1 MENGILLVGTSLTK
15 GMPMIVEIGAFFDVF
30 VGVLMAGVL
39 VFQIKTTV
47 NPIIGNRNSLTKCL
61 TMFFSGAIFMLTEIS
76 NVLEC
81 GWCASMRKF
90 LYRAFAGILLLLA
103 FVGVLLPL
111 LPTVPFVLLAVFF
124 LVKSSKRDLVRVKK
138 IPYIGKILYPYIK
151 RVAKWNT
158 QQPSSST

>member
-1 MENGILLVGTSLTK
+1 
-15 GMPMIVEIGAFFDVF
+15 
-30 VGVLMAGVL
+30 MAGVL

-61 TMFFSGAIFMLTEIS
+61 TMFFSGAIFMLAEIS
-76 NVLEC
+76 NVRKY

-103 FVGVLLPL
+103 VLGVFLPL

-124 LVKSSKRDLVRVKK
+124 LVKSSKKDLVRLKK
-138 IPYIGKILYPYIK
+138 IPYIGKILYPYMK